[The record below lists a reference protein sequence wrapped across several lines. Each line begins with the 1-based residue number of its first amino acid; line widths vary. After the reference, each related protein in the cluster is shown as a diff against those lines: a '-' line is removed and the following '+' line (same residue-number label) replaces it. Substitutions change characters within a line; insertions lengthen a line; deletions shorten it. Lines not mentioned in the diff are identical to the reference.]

1 MAKTVKMRASLK
13 DGITTIKAL
22 ITHPM
27 ETGAR
32 KDQDS
37 GDLVPAHYIQE
48 VDVSH
53 NGASVMN
60 AYWGT
65 GISKNPYLS
74 FKING
79 GAAGE
84 KVTLVWKDNLGE
96 TGTGETEIKQK

>member
-13 DGITTIKAL
+13 DGMTTIKAL

-32 KDQDS
+32 KDKET
-37 GDLVPAHYIQE
+37 GELIPANYIQE
-48 VDVSH
+48 IDVTH
-53 NGASVMN
+53 NGTSVMN

-74 FKING
+74 FKIKG
-79 GAAGE
+79 GAAGD
-84 KVTLVWKDNLGE
+84 KVELVWKDNLGVS
-96 TGTGETEIKQK
+96 GTGEAAIKQK